1 MKKILLVLVNEIT
14 TIITRPSFWLA
25 AVGIPLIGAVIFGI
39 VGIINRNAGT
49 AATVSQIISGP
60 QDTRPQGYVDL
71 SGVIQAIPEAVPANT
86 FEAFSDE
93 DAARQALAK
102 GEIAAFY
109 IVPAD
114 YIQKGSITYIRP
126 DFNPLATSGDQ
137 SGLFQWVLQVNLAG
151 GDIDR
156 KSVV

>member
-1 MKKILLVLVNEIT
+1 MKKRTLVLVNEIIT
-14 TIITRPSFWLA
+14 VITRPSFWLA

-39 VGIINRNAGT
+39 AGIINRNAGT
-49 AATVSQIISGP
+49 AATVSQIITGP
-60 QDTRPQGYVDL
+60 QDIRPQGYVDL
-71 SGVIQAIPEAVPANT
+71 SGIIRAIPETIPSST

-93 DAARQALAK
+93 STARLGLAK
-102 GEIAAFY
+102 GEISAFY

-114 YIQKGSITYIRP
+114 YIQKGSIIYIRP

-151 GDIDR
+151 GDMALAN
-156 KSVV
+156 